1 MRSTRVIVLAVA
13 AACGDDGAVQPI
25 DARPVADVPIQQE
38 GCAGVLSA
46 VPDTL
51 AGTGLCSDGP
61 CANVAAEATLYAP
74 QFELYSDTATKRRWI
89 CLPPG
94 TNIDTSNM
102 EYWKFPVGTRVWKE
116 FTRDGT
122 RVETRFITKVME
134 DDLAPGS
141 WLFAAYEWNSAQD
154 AATLANPTAGV
165 QNANGT
171 QHDIPSRSQCR
182 RCHEGLPS
190 RVLGFGAM
198 SLDYAAPDGT
208 MDLDDAIAANM
219 LSTAPSGTTPRFA
232 LPGQDL
238 DHRALGYLHAN
249 CGHCHN
255 PESAT
260 HDSTPL
266 ALRLETTKLTTLQ
279 ATPTYATTYDVNGT
293 RNGLTGKIVDP
304 ANTDNS
310 VLLVRLRAT
319 QSPPRMPEIGIE
331 MQDTAADTLLESWI
345 DSL

>member
-1 MRSTRVIVLAVA
+1 MFTVLV
-13 AACGDDGAVQPI
+13 ACGDDGGEAPK
-25 DARPVADVPIQQE
+25 DATQDGATDDTSLPQGAC
-38 GCAGVLSA
+38 GAVLSA

-61 CANVAAEATLYAP
+61 CANIATEAKLYAP

-89 CLPPG
+89 CLPAG
-94 TNIDTSNM
+94 TTIDTSNM

-141 WLFAAYEWNSAQD
+141 WLYAAYEWNGAQD
-154 AATLANPTAGV
+154 AAPLANPTAGV

-190 RVLGFGAM
+190 RVLGFGAI
-198 SLDYAAPDGT
+198 SLDFAAPDGT
-208 MDLDDAIAANM
+208 MDLDDAIAAGM
-219 LSTAPSGTTPRFA
+219 LSAPPAGASPKFA

-266 ALRLETTKLTTLQ
+266 ELRLETTKLTTLQ
-279 ATPTYATTYDVNGT
+279 ATPAYLTTYNVDGT
-293 RNGLTGKIVDP
+293 RNNLLGKIVDP

-310 VLLVRLRAT
+310 VLLVRFRAT
-319 QSPPRMPEIGIE
+319 ESPPKMPEIGTE
-331 MQDTAADTLLESWI
+331 MMDTAGEALLESWI